1 MRNVSDLLREAD
13 PLGYEPLPTTE
24 EWRRARQRILG
35 APPARAQ
42 RPRRRIV
49 VAGVLAL
56 ALTGTVAAY
65 WSRAAVDVIAAVR
78 FEARL
83 AEQIP
88 GPGLREVSLPGS
100 IGRIYLHRETIVS
113 NSDIARA
120 EVVQGTGVS
129 RFNISVTFTAEGA
142 VKMLKATQGHL
153 GRPVAILLDSDVVM
167 APVVKSP
174 ISGSAMIT
182 GNYTRTEAERIVNGI
197 VGR

>member
-35 APPARAQ
+35 APPAPAQ

-56 ALTGTVAAY
+56 ALTGTVVAY
-65 WSRAAVDVIAAVR
+65 WSRAAVDVAAAVR

-100 IGRIYLHRETIVS
+100 IYLHQETIVS

-142 VKMLKATQGHL
+142 AKMLKATQGHL
-153 GRPVAILLDSDVVM
+153 GRPVAILLDGDVVM

>member
-65 WSRAAVDVIAAVR
+65 WSRAAVDVAAAVR

-100 IGRIYLHRETIVS
+100 IYLHQETIVS

-142 VKMLKATQGHL
+142 AKMLKATQGHL
-153 GRPVAILLDSDVVM
+153 GRPVAILLDGDVVM